1 MIYEERLTFT
11 YSKSAEEYLKYCQSD
26 RLEQLSAVGGQPLC
40 LLSGLIGDPAN
51 QYLQITAFE
60 DVRAWEEAQAKVA
73 PAPPDLIESET
84 ARLLRPIASRPK
96 PVVPQED
103 RRAVYGCRRFF
114 INPTD
119 LSDFV
124 DSLENGI

>member
-26 RLEQLSAVGGQPLC
+26 RLEQLSAAGGQTLC

-60 DVRAWEEAQAKVA
+60 DVRAWEEAQAF
-73 PAPPDLIESET
+73 IG
-84 ARLLRPIASRPK
+84 PK
-96 PVVPQED
+96 
-103 RRAVYGCRRFF
+103 
-114 INPTD
+114 
-119 LSDFV
+119 
-124 DSLENGI
+124 